1 MRTLRYLYILT
12 LACAALPLSGCV
24 GGSTSSGGGSSNIS
38 VEQQVQQHD
47 MQLRQMQPAQADAW
61 NQLQTLRQEVNT
73 LKGQLDD
80 IQNAG
85 GAHALVARVRA
96 HDEALRQVE
105 RSMALNLNLGD
116 PMSSGSGSAPLA
128 QAAPQVAPQ
137 AAPAFSQP
145 AYGQQSYG
153 QPSYGQAA
161 AGGMAAG
168 SVGYAAASAAGD
180 QGAVSTPPQGV
191 INPSS
196 STWGQPSPQPETK
209 VQAPQ
214 KDISLALFDAGV
226 NSYNARKY
234 DEAQRSFTDFLKN
247 YKDHSQ
253 APEAQYYL
261 AECYFQRNQF
271 ADAALS
277 YDAVIKK
284 YPSSSSA
291 PGAYLKQGISFSK
304 LNQAAAAKARLEELI
319 KKYPNSPEAA
329 RAKTFLKTNK

>member
-1 MRTLRYLYILT
+1 MRTLRTMYILT
-12 LACAALPLSGCV
+12 LACAALPLSGCM
-24 GGSTSSGGGSSNIS
+24 GGSTSSGSIS
-38 VEQQVQQHD
+38 LEQQVQQQD
-47 MQLRQMQPAQADAW
+47 VQLRQLQPAQADAW
-61 NQLQTLRQEVNT
+61 NQIQTLRQEVNA
-73 LKGQLDD
+73 LKGQIDD
-80 IQNAG
+80 LQNAG
-85 GAHALVARVRA
+85 GAKALVGRVRA

-116 PMSSGSGSAPLA
+116 PMTSGGGSAPFA
-128 QAAPQVAPQ
+128 QAAPQ

-145 AYGQQSYG
+145 GYG

-180 QGAVSTPPQGV
+180 QGAAAAQPQPV

-196 STWGQPSPQPETK
+196 STWGQPSPQPEPQ
-209 VQAPQ
+209 VQAPK

-226 NSYNARKY
+226 NAYNSRKY
-234 DEAQRSFTDFLKN
+234 DEAQRSFNDFLKN

-271 ADAALS
+271 ADAALA

-304 LNQAAAAKARLEELI
+304 LNQSAAAKARLEELI

>member
-1 MRTLRYLYILT
+1 MRTLRTMYILT
-12 LACAALPLSGCV
+12 LACAALPLSGCM
-24 GGSTSSGGGSSNIS
+24 GGSTSSSNGSIS
-38 VEQQVQQHD
+38 LEQQVQQQD
-47 MQLRQMQPAQADAW
+47 VQLRQLQPAQADAW
-61 NQLQTLRQEVNT
+61 SQIQTLRQEVNT

-80 IQNAG
+80 LQNAG
-85 GAHALVARVRA
+85 GAKALVGRVRT

-116 PMSSGSGSAPLA
+116 PMTSGGSGAAPFA
-128 QAAPQVAPQ
+128 QAAPQMAPQAAPQ

-145 AYGQQSYG
+145 GYG
-153 QPSYGQAA
+153 QPSYGQTA

-180 QGAVSTPPQGV
+180 QGAAAAQPQTV

-196 STWGQPSPQPETK
+196 STWGQPSPQPEPQ
-209 VQAPQ
+209 VQAPK

-226 NSYNARKY
+226 NAYNSRKY
-234 DEAQRSFTDFLKN
+234 DEAQRSFNDFLKN

-271 ADAALS
+271 ADAALA

-304 LNQAAAAKARLEELI
+304 LNQSAAAKARLEELI